1 MGLLDMFRRVIGSDT
16 ASRPS
21 AMDSEAHWV
30 DLSDP
35 RLAAFMRDGET
46 GAGVSVNA
54 DAALRNMAVFRCVDI
69 IASTIGMLPL
79 YLMRKGPDGQVEQ
92 AEDHPLYDLLLHRP
106 NAWQTGHQFRS
117 HMQTSALVDGNSYA
131 LIVRSTRRV
140 AALVPLESRLVT
152 VRQNADWTLTY
163 RYNKPTGGWVEYP
176 GDDILHVRGLSR
188 DGILG
193 LSRTKVARE
202 AIGLALQAEQAA
214 GRVFR
219 NGMMVGGVL
228 THSGKLSDDAY
239 NRLEASLSQRHD
251 GVDNW
256 FRNMI
261 LEEGMTYKERSA
273 STVASTQNVETRNLQ
288 IEEVARAFGVPRP
301 LLMQDSTSWGTG
313 IEQLAILFVR
323 FGLAPWFTAWEGEAN
338 VKLLTPVERRTLYAD
353 FDERELLRGSM
364 ADQASYFSAALG
376 AGGHAPFMSQNE
388 VRDNLGLSRHRDGDT
403 LTNPMTAPQQPI
415 PPPGGTPASTD
426 GASNAA

>member
-1 MGLLDMFRRVIGSDT
+1 MGLFDMFRRAVGADT
-16 ASRPS
+16 TARPA

-46 GAGVSVNA
+46 GSGVSVSA

-79 YLMRKGPDGQVEQ
+79 YLMRKGAEGQVTP

-117 HMQTSALVDGNSYA
+117 HMQTSALMEGNAFA

-140 AALVPLESRLVT
+140 AALVPLDSRLVT

-163 RYNKPTGGWVEYP
+163 RYNKPASGWVDYP
-176 GDDILHVRGLSR
+176 GDDILHIRGLSR

-214 GRVFR
+214 ARVFR
-219 NGMMVGGVL
+219 NGMLVGGVL
-228 THSGKLSDDAY
+228 THPQKLSDTAFA
-239 NRLEASLSQRHD
+239 RLQASLHERYVGTENAHKS
-251 GVDNW
+251 
-256 FRNMI
+256 ML
-261 LEEGMTYKERSA
+261 LEEGMTYKEIA
-273 STVASTQNVETRNLQ
+273 STTASTQNVETRNLQ

-301 LLMQDSTSWGTG
+301 LLMQDATSWGTG

-338 VKLLTPVERRTLYAD
+338 VKLLSPVERRTLYVD

-364 ADQASYFSAALG
+364 TDQASYFSAALG
-376 AGGHAPFMSQNE
+376 AGGHSPWMSQNE
-388 VRDNLGLSRHRDGDT
+388 IRTSAGLGRHPDGDS
-403 LTNPMTAPQQPI
+403 LTNPMTTPQPTT
-415 PPPGGTPASTD
+415 PPPGGAPASTD
-426 GASNAA
+426 GATNAA

>member
-1 MGLLDMFRRVIGSDT
+1 MGLFDMFRRALSTDT

-30 DLSDP
+30 DLADP
-35 RLAAFMRDGET
+35 RLASFMRDGET
-46 GAGVSVNA
+46 GSGVSVSS

-79 YLMRKGPDGQVEQ
+79 YLMRKGADGQVEP

-117 HMQTSALVDGNSYA
+117 HMQTSALMDGNSFA

-163 RYNKPTGGWVEYP
+163 RYQKPTGGWVDYP
-176 GDDILHVRGLSR
+176 GDDILHIRGLSR

-214 GRVFR
+214 ARVFR
-219 NGMMVGGVL
+219 NGMLVGGVM
-228 THSGKLSDDAY
+228 THPAKLSDTAFA
-239 NRLEASLSQRHD
+239 RLQASLHERYVGTENAHKS
-251 GVDNW
+251 
-256 FRNMI
+256 ML
-261 LEEGMTYKERSA
+261 LEEGMTYKEIA
-273 STVASTQNVETRNLQ
+273 STTASTQNVETRNLQ

-364 ADQASYFSAALG
+364 ADQANYFSAALG

-403 LTNPMTAPQQPI
+403 LTNPMTTPQQPTSSAT
-415 PPPGGTPASTD
+415 GGTASTIGTPD
-426 GASNAA
+426 AA